1 MESEVRKIGFYA
13 ATGIL
18 IAVLII
24 AGVFLSGVQFPS
36 IKIQTGTL
44 LVLLTDAPVNLT
56 HLNVTIDSFS
66 VLNVEDGDETWI
78 NILKEEVYFDL
89 LALENETMELS
100 EKPIP
105 VGNYTKMRMN
115 IRTANATFANEEP
128 VKTVNLTV
136 PPGHI
141 DIITHFEI
149 ESDDITVLLIDM
161 QADWVAISKNNR
173 LRPVLKASVSEPL
186 P

>member
-66 VLNVEDGDETWI
+66 VHGIKEGWI
-78 NILKEEVYFDL
+78 NISFGSGKDEVSFDL
-89 LALENETMELS
+89 LALHNVTMKLANAT
-100 EKPIP
+100 IP
-105 VGNYTKMRMN
+105 SGNYTKMRMTIKN
-115 IRTANATFANEEP
+115 ANATYANGNW
-128 VKTVNLTV
+128 TNLTV
-136 PPGHI
+136 PPEHI
-141 DIITHFEI
+141 DISIHFEVQ
-149 ESDDITVLLIDM
+149 SNDITIVLIDM
-161 QADWVAISKNNR
+161 EPRVAISKTNR
-173 LRPVLKASVSEPL
+173 LKPEFKASVAQ
-186 P
+186 